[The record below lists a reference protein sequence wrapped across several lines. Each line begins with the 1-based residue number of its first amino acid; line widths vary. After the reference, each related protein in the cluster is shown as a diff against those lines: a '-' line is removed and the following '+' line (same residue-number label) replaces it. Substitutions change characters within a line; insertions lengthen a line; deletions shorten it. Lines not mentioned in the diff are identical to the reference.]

1 MVINE
6 PSMKGNGAVCLQI
19 CRRMTDK
26 QCRFLKIN
34 QKKAEGETQF

>member
-6 PSMKGNGAVCLQI
+6 PMMGNGAACLQI
-19 CRRMTDK
+19 CRWMTAK

-34 QKKAEGETQF
+34 QKKM